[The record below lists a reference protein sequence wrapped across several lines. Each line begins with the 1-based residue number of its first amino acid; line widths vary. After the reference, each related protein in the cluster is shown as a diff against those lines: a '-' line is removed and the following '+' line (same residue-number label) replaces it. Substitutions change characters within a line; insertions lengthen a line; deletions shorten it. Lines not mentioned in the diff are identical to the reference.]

1 VTQNFIYTVTD
12 NVYIAPLGNY
22 SNSWDVDRYKRR
34 FALKSL
40 AFDYHLTMDR
50 LDLPLWEDNEYMDHL
65 FIVILQI
72 GDTIVNIG
80 EPFLN
85 FTTPTLFNNK
95 NFTLYKA
102 GIWKWDNFF
111 INEILLF
118 NLQGRNLDVLNAI
131 RFHWSI
137 IAEIQEDDK
146 R

>member
-1 VTQNFIYTVTD
+1 VTQNLIYTVSHD
-12 NVYIAPLGNY
+12 VHLAPSSNY
-22 SNSWDVDRYKRR
+22 SNSWDIDRYKRR

-40 AFDYHLTMDR
+40 SFDYKLITYS
-50 LDLPLWEDNEYMDHL
+50 LLWEDNEYMDHL
-65 FIVILQI
+65 FSVVLQI
-72 GDTIVNIG
+72 GGTIDNIG

-85 FTTPTLFNNK
+85 FTTPTVFNNK

-118 NLQGRNLDVLNAI
+118 NLQGTNLDVLNPVN
-131 RFHWSI
+131 FQWSI

>member
-1 VTQNFIYTVTD
+1 VTQNLIYTVSHD
-12 NVYIAPLGNY
+12 VHLAPSSNY
-22 SNSWDVDRYKRR
+22 SNSWDIDRYKRR

-40 AFDYHLTMDR
+40 AFDYKLITYT
-50 LDLPLWEDNEYMDHL
+50 LLWEDNEYMDHL
-65 FIVILQI
+65 FSVVLQI
-72 GDTIVNIG
+72 GGTIDNIG

-85 FTTPTLFNNK
+85 FTTPTVFNNK

-118 NLQGRNLDVLNAI
+118 NLQGTNLDVLNPVN
-131 RFHWSI
+131 FQWSI